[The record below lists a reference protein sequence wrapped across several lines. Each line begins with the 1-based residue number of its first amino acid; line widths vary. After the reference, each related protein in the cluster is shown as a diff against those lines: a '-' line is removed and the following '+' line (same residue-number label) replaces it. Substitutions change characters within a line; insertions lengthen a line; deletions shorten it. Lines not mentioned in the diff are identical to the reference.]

1 MSELQSTDN
10 PTLEK
15 LIREVDYVKMGENYI
30 PSKFAIKFINFIKL
44 VNGEDGE
51 ENKSPLFHY
60 DILDTIHK
68 NKNVLIVSFR
78 GSSKTTLVAEYMIL
92 YQAVFGELDGF
103 GKVTVGMYVG
113 DTMENGVKNLR
124 ANLEHRFNSSE
135 FLQKFIVHARFTDVE
150 WEFTNA
156 EGHKLCYRG
165 FGASPLAL
173 DTTLHMEDGRT
184 TSIGECSVGDR
195 IYGADGNLTTI

>member
-1 MSELQSTDN
+1 MSEVQNPDN

-44 VNGEDGE
+44 VNGESGE

-60 DILDTIHK
+60 DILDTIYK

-113 DTMENGVKNLR
+113 DTMDNGVKNLR
-124 ANLEHRFNSSE
+124 ANLEHRYNNSE
-135 FLQKFIVHARFTDVE
+135 FLQKFIVHVRFTDVE

-165 FGASPLAL
+165 FGASTGVRGFKKYGERPQFAIL
-173 DTTLHMEDGRT
+173 DDLMSDKSAE
-184 TSIGECSVGDR
+184 SK
-195 IYGADGNLTTI
+195 TIIKDI